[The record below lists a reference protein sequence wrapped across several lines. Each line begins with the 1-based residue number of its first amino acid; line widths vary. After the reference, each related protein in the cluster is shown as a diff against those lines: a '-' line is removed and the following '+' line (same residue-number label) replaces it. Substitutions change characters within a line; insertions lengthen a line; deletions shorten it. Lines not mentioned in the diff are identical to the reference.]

1 MSKSRFLIPLVLML
15 FFISVST
22 VDVRAATATSHANIG
37 FDRTYVPSTKPPVI
51 EDGQQVVPPAVKPPV
66 QRLPQTGTT
75 SVWQL
80 QVLGSL
86 LITGYFVARKKGR
99 FYYEG

>member
-15 FFISVST
+15 FFIGVST
-22 VDVRAATATSHANIG
+22 VDVRAATATSQANIG
-37 FDRTYVPSTKPPVI
+37 FDRTYIPTTDPPVI
-51 EDGQQVVPPAVKPPV
+51 EDGQHEVPSTVTPPAP
-66 QRLPQTGTT
+66 RLPQTGAT

-86 LITGYFVARKKGR
+86 LIIGYLITKKRR
-99 FYYEG
+99 FYHEG